1 MNNTW
6 ILDVLTDLKAFASMN
21 GLKALENEL
30 ECAHRVASAELDA
43 LIERPILGSK
53 TEQRGRGPQPGR
65 VGTRFRA

>member
-1 MNNTW
+1 
-6 ILDVLTDLKAFASMN
+6 MN